1 MLTLV
6 FMTFLCDQML
16 GSLAKWLRLCGFDTA
31 FATQT
36 TTDES
41 LLNKAQKEQRALI
54 TRDKQ
59 LIAQAKKKLIP
70 VIEIKT
76 IDLDEQLTTVLKY
89 ITINPKDIL
98 SRCSECNTPLI
109 SVEKETIKSC
119 VPPKIFLHKNCFW
132 SCPTCKKTYWKG
144 THYDAINKK
153 ISKLQ
158 LQNKTD

>member
-1 MLTLV
+1 MLILV
-6 FMTFLCDQML
+6 FMKLLCDQML

-41 LLNKAQKEQRALI
+41 LLKKAQKEQRVLI

-59 LIAQAKKKLIP
+59 LIAQAKKNLIL

-76 IDLDEQLTTVLKY
+76 IDLDVQLTTILKH
-89 ITINPKDIL
+89 ISINPEDIL

-109 SVEKETIKSC
+109 SVEKDTIKSH
-119 VPPKIFLHKNCFW
+119 VPPKIFSEKNCFW
-132 SCPTCKKTYWKG
+132 RCPSCKKTYWKG

-153 ISKLQ
+153 IIKLQ